1 MDNSKNNLFYFD
13 NSYDQPVAGVDEV
26 GRGPLAGPVVAA
38 AVIIDIN
45 NIPDGINDSKKLSK
59 INRLKISDEIKK
71 YSIYS
76 IAEASVKEIDEINIL
91 QASLLAMKRAIEG
104 LAKKP
109 MTILVD
115 GKFKP
120 KTNFPT
126 HSIIKGDTQSLSI
139 AASSIIAKVYRDN
152 LMRDYSK
159 KYPEYLWEKNA
170 GYGTK
175 EHLLAIKKCGITPIH
190 RKSFKPIHN
199 ILN

>member
-1 MDNSKNNLFYFD
+1 LNSSKNNLFYFD
-13 NSYDQPVAGVDEV
+13 SSYDQPVAGVDEV

-59 INRLKISDEIKK
+59 TNRLKISDEIKK
-71 YSIYS
+71 HSIYS

-126 HSIIKGDTQSLSI
+126 HSIIKGDSQSLSI

-152 LMRDYSK
+152 LMRDFSK

>member
-1 MDNSKNNLFYFD
+1 MFYFD
-13 NSYDQPVAGVDEV
+13 SSYDQPVAGVDEV

-59 INRLKISDEIKK
+59 KNRLKISDEIKK
-71 YSIYS
+71 HSIYS

-126 HSIIKGDTQSLSI
+126 HSIIKGDSQSLSI

-152 LMRDYSK
+152 LMRDFSK

>member
-1 MDNSKNNLFYFD
+1 LINPENKFFQFD
-13 NSYDQPVAGVDEV
+13 LSYDQPVAGVDEV

-59 INRLKISDEIKK
+59 KNRLEISNEIIK
-71 YSIYS
+71 YSICS
-76 IAEASVKEIDEINIL
+76 IAEASVEEIDAINIL
-91 QASLLAMKRAIEG
+91 QASLLAMNRAIEG

-109 MTILVD
+109 RTILVD

-120 KTNFPT
+120 KTNLPT
-126 HSIIKGDTQSLSI
+126 HTIIKGDGKSLSI

-152 LMRDYSK
+152 LMTGLSK

-175 EHLLAIKKCGITPIH
+175 QHLLAIKKCGVTPIH

>member
-1 MDNSKNNLFYFD
+1 MNSSKNNLFYFD
-13 NSYDQPVAGVDEV
+13 SSYDQPVAGVDEV

-71 YSIYS
+71 HSIFS

-109 MTILVD
+109 RTILVD

-120 KTNFPT
+120 KTNFIT

-152 LMRDYSK
+152 LMRDFSK